1 MKLTKIAVAGLAV
14 AALTGLAFA
23 AGDHHA
29 AGAHETVE
37 ATPSVAQGLATGIT
51 ALVVFVLTAAF
62 LGVVVWPKI
71 NSGLKDREDK
81 IRNAIEEAEM
91 AQEQAKAALEQ
102 YERNLAQ
109 ARAEAQKMLDDAKTQ
124 QQAIAA
130 ELKAKSEVELG
141 QLRDK
146 ARRDIEA
153 ARAQAVVEI
162 HAHATALATAMASKI
177 LKREVSAGDQQ
188 HLINES
194 LKELQ
199 TAGRA

>member
-1 MKLTKIAVAGLAV
+1 MKLTRIAVAGLAV
-14 AALTGLAFA
+14 VAFAGLALA
-23 AGDHHA
+23 AG
-29 AGAHETVE
+29 GEGHETVG
-37 ATPSVAQGLATGIT
+37 AMPSMKQGLATGIT
-51 ALVVFVLTAAF
+51 ALVVFIITAAF
-62 LGVVVWPKI
+62 LSIVVWPKI

-81 IRNAIEEAEM
+81 IRNAIDEAEM

-124 QQAIAA
+124 QQVIAA
-130 ELKAKSEVELG
+130 ELKAKSEIELG

-153 ARAQAVVEI
+153 AKAQAVVEI
-162 HAHATALATAMASKI
+162 HAHATALATAMAGKI
-177 LKREVSAGDQQ
+177 LKREVNAGDQQ
-188 HLINES
+188 RLISES
-194 LKELQ
+194 LQELQ